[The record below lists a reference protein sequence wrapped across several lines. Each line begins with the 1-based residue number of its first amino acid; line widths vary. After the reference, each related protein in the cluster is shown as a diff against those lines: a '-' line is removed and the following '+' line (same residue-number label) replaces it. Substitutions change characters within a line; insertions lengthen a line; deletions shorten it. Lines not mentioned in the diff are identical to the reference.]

1 VLKKM
6 GVVTVGVAAGLMVA
20 APFASAH
27 ESGHDGHGER
37 HGGSSDC
44 NVTGGSAEANG
55 GIDGD
60 AALGNALIQAPV
72 GGANALNIVCS
83 DILNGNLSGNNV
95 AVSVLGEEAEV
106 PTPDLE
112 APEAPEA
119 PVDPVIFDVL

>member
-1 VLKKM
+1 MLKKM

-20 APFASAH
+20 APFASAS
-27 ESGHDGHGER
+27 ESGHDGHGKH
-37 HGGSSDC
+37 HGESSDC
-44 NVTGGSAEANG
+44 NVTGGSSAANG

-60 AALGNALIQAPV
+60 AGLAGNAIIQAPV
-72 GGANALNIVCS
+72 GGANLANIVCN

-106 PTPDLE
+106 PTPDV
-112 APEAPEA
+112 EAPEA